1 MKSLVSAF
9 LIGIL
14 FGLGITISGMINPAK
29 VLNFFD
35 LAGNWDPSLAFVM
48 GGGLVTAL
56 IGYRLVFGRLKT
68 PLFGMEFSARAAGG
82 DRPAADRRRGGIWRR
97 LGHSRLLPGRR
108 DTRARTA
115 AQRNAGV
122 RRGGD
127 RGHRARPRGKDQA
140 AGPCPRMAV
149 AETAAGWHESDPSR
163 CGNEELEVH
172 HGIP

>member
-14 FGLGITISGMINPAK
+14 FGLGITVSGMINPAK

-56 IGYRLVFGRLKT
+56 IGYRLVFGRLKA
-68 PLFGMEFSARAAGG
+68 PLFGDGFSGASRRR
-82 DRPAADRRRGGIWRR
+82 DRPAPGRRRGGVRHR
-97 LGHSRLLPGRR
+97 LGHRRLLPGRR
-108 DTRARTA
+108 NPRARAA

-127 RGHRARPRGKDQA
+127 RGHRACPRGQDPGCLSPA
-140 AGPCPRMAV
+140 AA
-149 AETAAGWHESDPSR
+149 
-163 CGNEELEVH
+163 
-172 HGIP
+172 